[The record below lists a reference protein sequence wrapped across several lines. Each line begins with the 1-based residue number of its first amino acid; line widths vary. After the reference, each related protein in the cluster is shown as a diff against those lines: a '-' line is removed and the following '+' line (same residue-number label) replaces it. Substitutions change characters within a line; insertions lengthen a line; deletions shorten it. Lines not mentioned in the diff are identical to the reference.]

1 MPARYSSFPRRT
13 WPVLLSVG
21 VPLVLTAFLWI
32 TSSYDLSVA
41 QGLAAFVLC
50 WIPWASYQQ
59 WSRGGRQDLP
69 LFALIA
75 AMYWLTYAVPLFWSN
90 HWIGLVTGIRILSEQ
105 AISESLYLALIGVLS
120 LWAGM
125 KLAGN
130 WERAPSIRLDIPK
143 DPWRWFY
150 LRSVLVLSVLIRI
163 LVPITALG
171 NEWRQII
178 VSTEIIIP
186 SVTFVILL
194 RSCLRGQAMRADK
207 FLLAG
212 YFLVALVVGLSSG
225 WLGSF
230 VGLGLLCIAAY
241 VCEKHKF
248 PVTAILIVLPL
259 VLFLQPGKKEFR
271 ERYWRNGVTDRYSES
286 YTERIGFWI
295 EASSRAWGKAL
306 TDPSGEGFKTL
317 SSQTLSRLSLLQQT
331 TNVMEMTP
339 NQVPYQDGRLYSYLI
354 VTFVPRFIWPDKP
367 SANDAN
373 RWYQV
378 SYHLTLPSDLNSVSM
393 AVGTVTESYINFGWF
408 GPLIIMFC
416 LGLLLGLF
424 GKVLLNLKSGLLLS
438 SIGVA
443 LLPGLISIESQMSVY
458 IAGLVQQTLF
468 CIVVLAPILR
478 SSPKQTLRYGPEIA
492 SPSFLNNIRATAPT
506 REEFDGI
513 RREHGIPR

>member
-1 MPARYSSFPRRT
+1 
-13 WPVLLSVG
+13 
-21 VPLVLTAFLWI
+21 
-32 TSSYDLSVA
+32 
-41 QGLAAFVLC
+41 
-50 WIPWASYQQ
+50 
-59 WSRGGRQDLP
+59 
-69 LFALIA
+69 
-75 AMYWLTYAVPLFWSN
+75 
-90 HWIGLVTGIRILSEQ
+90 
-105 AISESLYLALIGVLS
+105 
-120 LWAGM
+120 
-125 KLAGN
+125 
-130 WERAPSIRLDIPK
+130 
-143 DPWRWFY
+143 
-150 LRSVLVLSVLIRI
+150 
-163 LVPITALG
+163 
-171 NEWRQII
+171 
-178 VSTEIIIP
+178 
-186 SVTFVILL
+186 
-194 RSCLRGQAMRADK
+194 
-207 FLLAG
+207 
-212 YFLVALVVGLSSG
+212 
-225 WLGSF
+225 
-230 VGLGLLCIAAY
+230 
-241 VCEKHKF
+241 
-248 PVTAILIVLPL
+248 
-259 VLFLQPGKKEFR
+259 
-271 ERYWRNGVTDRYSES
+271 
-286 YTERIGFWI
+286 
-295 EASSRAWGKAL
+295 
-306 TDPSGEGFKTL
+306 
-317 SSQTLSRLSLLQQT
+317 
-331 TNVMEMTP
+331 MEMTP